1 MKKLNKVKAKEDEL
15 INEKIKKENELK
27 LMQENYQNA
36 EEELEGLRTKV
47 KQLQNDV
54 RMYKSEL
61 DDIHH
66 ENEFER
72 EQLLDNIRE
81 NDKELDFLKQV
92 VAMALSDEELNK
104 IRQKAK

>member
-1 MKKLNKVKAKEDEL
+1 
-15 INEKIKKENELK
+15 
-27 LMQENYQNA
+27 
-36 EEELEGLRTKV
+36 
-47 KQLQNDV
+47 
-54 RMYKSEL
+54 MYKSEL